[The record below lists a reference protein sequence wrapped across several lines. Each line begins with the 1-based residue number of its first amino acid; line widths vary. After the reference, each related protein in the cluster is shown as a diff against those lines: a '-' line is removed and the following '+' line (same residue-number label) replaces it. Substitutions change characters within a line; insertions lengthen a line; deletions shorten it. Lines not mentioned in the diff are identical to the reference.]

1 MFYVPSTRV
10 DTKETCNKCMLNME
24 FIKNSHVYLGLKKN
38 EMKSFLISKADTTLL
53 ALENL
58 LVCGFTN
65 LECPN

>member
-1 MFYVPSTRV
+1 
-10 DTKETCNKCMLNME
+10 ME